1 MGLAGFSSV
10 LVALRGPTNQW
21 IAIDL
26 FRIKGM
32 LGASFAVT
40 FISLFPILLAFFA
53 IDEETK
59 WQMSLIMTAIVLLS
73 ASLFVYFSYK
83 KLPLIDKNV
92 VSPKAV
98 WTILLIMFT
107 FAVIA
112 LIAAFS
118 YINIASGVFF
128 LGLLL
133 VLGIA
138 VFLVVRFIFVR
149 PKPKD

>member
-1 MGLAGFSSV
+1 
-10 LVALRGPTNQW
+10 
-21 IAIDL
+21 
-26 FRIKGM
+26 M
-32 LGASFAVT
+32 LGASFGVT

-59 WQMSLIMTAIVLLS
+59 WQMSLIILAIVFLLV
-73 ASLFVYFSYK
+73 SLIIYFSYK

-92 VSPKAV
+92 VTPKAI
-98 WTILLIMFT
+98 WTVLLIMLI

-112 LIAAFS
+112 LVVAFT

-133 VLGIA
+133 TLGIA
-138 VFLVVRFIFVR
+138 VFLVIRFIFVR
-149 PKPKD
+149 PKD

>member
-1 MGLAGFSSV
+1 LGLAGFSSV

-21 IAIDL
+21 ISIDL
-26 FRIKGM
+26 FRIKSM
-32 LGASFAVT
+32 LGASFGVT
-40 FISLFPILLAFFA
+40 VISLFPILLAFFA

-59 WQMSLIMTAIVLLS
+59 WQMSLIILAIVFLLV
-73 ASLFVYFSYK
+73 SLIIYFSYK

-92 VSPKAV
+92 VTPKAI
-98 WTILLIMFT
+98 WTVLLIMLI

-112 LIAAFS
+112 LVVAFT

-133 VLGIA
+133 TLGIA
-138 VFLVVRFIFVR
+138 VFLVIRFIFVR
-149 PKPKD
+149 PKD